1 MLARNVKFYQL
12 DPTMVLESDL
22 AATSSSPTSL
32 STNTTSTTDS
42 ITSVVQSNTN
52 IVAIGVSIVM
62 LLILSAVLII
72 TTTVLIWRYKRI
84 SSKQTQKNSS
94 PYSTLNRR
102 AGQPQ
107 PLQQDSA
114 ELYDQIHLSPSTGQT
129 EYIPNETANV
139 SQISKNSH
147 PTYSTADEADIAEH
161 SSALNTAKATTSQ
174 LSSQKAHESTSEQP
188 TYAAV
193 DTSKMKKLKKND
205 DMKCKAAGKGPPV
218 AKYAGTSASAQEI
231 KENITKLEINSPH
244 TIEEL
249 YTAVEKKQKIGEPKG
264 EQETPPTPPPH
275 TVEELYTAVQKKPKC
290 RFKAE
295 SNKDEAPPL
304 HTVEEMHTAGEK
316 PSQIPQNV
324 TEDLYT
330 AVVKKPNDSS
340 RDDTEAPPSI
350 PPHTVEELYTA
361 VMKTPKSGAE
371 DEEEAPTNTFVYS
384 ERKLK

>member
-1 MLARNVKFYQL
+1 M
-12 DPTMVLESDL
+12 
-22 AATSSSPTSL
+22 
-32 STNTTSTTDS
+32 TDS
-42 ITSVVQSNTN
+42 ITSVVQANIN
-52 IVAIGVSIVM
+52 IVAIGVSIAM
-62 LLILSAVLII
+62 LLILSTTLII
-72 TTTVLIWRYKRI
+72 TATVLIWSYKRR
-84 SSKQTQKNSS
+84 SSKQVNNCS

-161 SSALNTAKATTSQ
+161 SSALNIAKATTSQ

-193 DTSKMKKLKKND
+193 DTSKKKKFKKTENV
-205 DMKCKAAGKGPPV
+205 KCKAAEKGPSFAP
-218 AKYAGTSASAQEI
+218 YAGASTRDV
-231 KENITKLEINSPH
+231 KENITKRETNSPH

-249 YTAVEKKQKIGEPKG
+249 YTAVEKKPKTGEPKG
-264 EQETPPTPPPH
+264 EEETPPIPPPH
-275 TVEELYTAVQKKPKC
+275 TVEELYTAVQKKPKN
-290 RFKAE
+290 AE
-295 SNKDEAPPL
+295 CNKDEVPRPDI
-304 HTVEEMHTAGEK
+304 VEEMHTVGEK
-316 PSQIPQNV
+316 PSQIPQNA

-330 AVVKKPNDSS
+330 AVMKKPKDSS
-340 RDDTEAPPSI
+340 RCDTETAPPI

-361 VMKTPKSGAE
+361 VMKAPESGVE
-371 DEEEAPTNTFVYS
+371 DEEEAPPIPQYTVREN
-384 ERKLK
+384 